1 MNTIIQH
8 YDKDYYRGHYG
19 AFLDDEKYVNG
30 VTNFYRHAIFN
41 DLGLDSN
48 QRILDFG
55 SGPGQLTLGVGADCY
70 DPSDFI
76 QDYLREK
83 NRRVY
88 ATREEIPKG
97 VYRAVFS
104 SHSLEHCLHPADEL
118 KEIHSFLEEKGILVL
133 VLPKETVPGKATT
146 SVDDNRHLYAWN
158 FQVITNLL
166 SASGYR
172 VVSQRIF
179 HAPYGLR
186 TLAKRL
192 SIAAAVLW
200 SYRMGRLLRNYPSLL
215 TVAEKI

>member
-1 MNTIIQH
+1 MNKLYLRHDIDIEATRPIPGSSMKTIIQH

-83 NRRVY
+83 N
-88 ATREEIPKG
+88 
-97 VYRAVFS
+97 
-104 SHSLEHCLHPADEL
+104 
-118 KEIHSFLEEKGILVL
+118 EK
-133 VLPKETVPGKATT
+133 
-146 SVDDNRHLYAWN
+146 
-158 FQVITNLL
+158 FLL
-166 SASGYR
+166 S
-172 VVSQRIF
+172 RI
-179 HAPYGLR
+179 YN
-186 TLAKRL
+186 
-192 SIAAAVLW
+192 
-200 SYRMGRLLRNYPSLL
+200 MRNSKLIL
-215 TVAEKI
+215 